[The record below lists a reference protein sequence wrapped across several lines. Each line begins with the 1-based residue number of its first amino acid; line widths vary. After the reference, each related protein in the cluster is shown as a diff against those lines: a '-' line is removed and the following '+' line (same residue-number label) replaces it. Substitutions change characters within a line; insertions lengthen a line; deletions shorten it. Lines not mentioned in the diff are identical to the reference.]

1 MNLRQISTVSSPVF
15 LPCQVKIF
23 NIFNWSSVLYIQ
35 FAVRVTCNMWLL
47 KNYEISFF
55 SHRSRALWWTRMLK
69 CSFWKDGITI
79 ILIICVMIWLLQNIV
94 TIWTSA
100 LVLIMYLHLKHPG
113 KQKKINF
120 DFYIHYVM
128 FNFILYQNHYKTIFQ
143 TINIFV
149 WFVHISN
156 FRAKF

>member
-1 MNLRQISTVSSPVF
+1 MRNQLFKVYFFQISTSQIYKYSLDIDISQMNLRQISTVSSPVF

-55 SHRSRALWWTRMLK
+55 HTEIGHSGQLVCLHVR
-69 CSFWKDGITI
+69 FWKDGITI
-79 ILIICVMIWLLQNIV
+79 IFIICVMIWLLQNIV

-100 LVLIMYLHLKHPG
+100 VVLIMYLHLKHPG
-113 KQKKINF
+113 KQKKN
-120 DFYIHYVM
+120 
-128 FNFILYQNHYKTIFQ
+128 LTL
-143 TINIFV
+143 T
-149 WFVHISN
+149 
-156 FRAKF
+156 

>member
-55 SHRSRALWWTRMLK
+55 SHRNRALWSTRMLK

-79 ILIICVMIWLLQNIV
+79 IFIICVMIWLLQNIV

-100 LVLIMYLHLKHPG
+100 VVLIMYLHLKHPG
-113 KQKKINF
+113 KQKKKFNF
-120 DFYIHYVM
+120 DLHVNIT
-128 FNFILYQNHYKTIFQ
+128 FIFTMLCSTSYCIKIIIKQYFKL
-143 TINIFV
+143 
-149 WFVHISN
+149 
-156 FRAKF
+156 